1 MKTLVNVTEN
11 NWFEEIMQA
20 VRFVYTGHGLDG
32 FPRENHTLTLERD
45 NEPVKY
51 VTGLRWK
58 NYILTGP
65 DKNNITNL
73 VVGYIENKNDIIGNR
88 LYTDLLPTDKIYI
101 SNDNP

>member
-20 VRFVYTGHGLDG
+20 VRYIYTGHSLDG
-32 FPRENHTLTLERD
+32 FPRENYSLTLERD

-58 NYILTGP
+58 DNNLTGSQ
-65 DKNNITNL
+65 KNEISNIL
-73 VVGYIENKNDIIGNR
+73 VGYINNKEDIIGSR
-88 LYTDLLPTDKIYI
+88 LYTDLLPSDKIYI
-101 SNDNP
+101 CNDNV